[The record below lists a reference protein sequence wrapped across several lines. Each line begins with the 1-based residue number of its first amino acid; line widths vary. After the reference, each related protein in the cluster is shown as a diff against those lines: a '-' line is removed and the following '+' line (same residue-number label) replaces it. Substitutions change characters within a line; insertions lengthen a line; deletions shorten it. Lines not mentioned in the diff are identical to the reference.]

1 MDPVIEDVVVDIS
14 ALLSITHSCDP
25 SICASS
31 GSCCGSF
38 EICVEADEMDRVV
51 GFMPMASEFSDGLMS
66 GRSLRNVFEELEPA
80 LFAIDEGESGIC
92 VFGYH
97 GAKDE
102 VLCSLHSVAMQRNYK
117 PEEIKPRDCVL
128 WPLALSEDRPLSLSV
143 DSEAFLFPC
152 NKQRE
157 DASTL
162 DPGIADI
169 IKKLFGSAF
178 LDKVNEYTTRQT
190 PCLKK

>member
-1 MDPVIEDVVVDIS
+1 MKPVIEDIVVDIP
-14 ALLSITHSCDP
+14 ALLSIAHSCDP
-25 SICASS
+25 SICTSS

-38 EICVEADEMDRVV
+38 EICLEADEMDRVV
-51 GFMPMASEFSDGLMS
+51 GFMPMASEFSDELMS
-66 GRSLRNVFEELEPA
+66 GGSFRNVFEKLEPD
-80 LFAIDEGESGIC
+80 LYGIDEGESGIC
-92 VFGYH
+92 VFGYR

-102 VLCSLHSVAMQRNYK
+102 VLCSLHSAAMQNNYK
-117 PEEIKPRDCVL
+117 PEEVKPRGCVL

-143 DSEAFLFPC
+143 DSEALLFPC

-157 DASTL
+157 GASRL

-178 LDKVNEYTTRQT
+178 LDKVNEYAAGHAPRR
-190 PCLKK
+190 KK

>member
-1 MDPVIEDVVVDIS
+1 MNPVIDDVVVDIP

-25 SICASS
+25 SICKSS

-38 EICVEADEMDRVV
+38 EICVEAGEMDRVV

-66 GRSLRNVFEELEPA
+66 GGSLRNVFEELEPA

-97 GAKDE
+97 GARDE

-117 PEEIKPRDCVL
+117 PEEVKPRDCVL
-128 WPLALSEDRPLSLSV
+128 WPLALSEDKPLS
-143 DSEAFLFPC
+143 E
-152 NKQRE
+152 R
-157 DASTL
+157 
-162 DPGIADI
+162 
-169 IKKLFGSAF
+169 
-178 LDKVNEYTTRQT
+178 
-190 PCLKK
+190 

>member
-1 MDPVIEDVVVDIS
+1 MDLVIEDIVVDIP
-14 ALLSITHSCDP
+14 ALLSIAHSCDP
-25 SICASS
+25 SICTSS

-51 GFMPMASEFSDGLMS
+51 GFMPMAAEFSDGLMAGGS
-66 GRSLRNVFEELEPA
+66 FGNVFEELEPG
-80 LFAIDEGESGIC
+80 LFGIDEGEFGVC

-102 VLCSLHSVAMQRNYK
+102 VLCSLHSVAMKRNYK
-117 PEEIKPRDCVL
+117 PEEIKPRGCVL
-128 WPLALSEDRPLSLSV
+128 WPLAVSEDKPLYLSV

-152 NKQRE
+152 NKERQG
-157 DASTL
+157 ASTL

-169 IKKLFGSAF
+169 INKLFGSAF
-178 LDKVNEYTTRQT
+178 LDKVNEYAARQALS
-190 PCLKK
+190 LKE

>member
-1 MDPVIEDVVVDIS
+1 MNPVIEDVVVDIP
-14 ALLSITHSCDP
+14 ALLSIAHSCDP
-25 SICASS
+25 SFCTSS

-51 GFMPMASEFSDGLMS
+51 GFMPMASEFSDELMS
-66 GRSLRNVFEELEPA
+66 GGSFGNVFEELEPA

-92 VFGYH
+92 VFGYR

-117 PEEIKPRDCVL
+117 PEEVKPRGCVL
-128 WPLALSEDRPLSLSV
+128 WPLAVSEDKPLSLSV

-152 NKQRE
+152 NKQRK
-157 DASTL
+157 DTFTL

-169 IKKLFGSAF
+169 IKKLFGSSF
-178 LDKVNEYTTRQT
+178 LDKVNEYAAGQT

>member
-1 MDPVIEDVVVDIS
+1 MNQVIEGIVVDIS
-14 ALLSITHSCDP
+14 ALLSIAHSCDP
-25 SICASS
+25 SICTSS

-38 EICVEADEMDRVV
+38 EICLEADEMDRVV

-66 GRSLRNVFEELEPA
+66 GGSFRNVFEELEA
-80 LFAIDEGESGIC
+80 DLYAIDEGESGVC

-117 PEEIKPRDCVL
+117 PEEVKPRGCVL
-128 WPLALSEDRPLSLSV
+128 WPLAVSEDKPLSLSV

-157 DASTL
+157 GASTL
-162 DPGIADI
+162 DPGIAGI
-169 IKKLFGSAF
+169 VEKLYGSAF
-178 LDKVNEYTTRQT
+178 LDKVNEYAARQT

>member
-1 MDPVIEDVVVDIS
+1 MDQVIEDVVVDIS
-14 ALLSITHSCDP
+14 ALLSIAHSCDP
-25 SICASS
+25 ELCSSS

-38 EICVEADEMDRVV
+38 EICLEADEMDRVV

-66 GRSLRNVFEELEPA
+66 GSSFRNVFEELEPG
-80 LFAIDEGESGIC
+80 LYAIDEGESGVC

-102 VLCSLHSVAMQRNYK
+102 VLCSLHSVAMKRNYK
-117 PEEIKPRDCVL
+117 PEEVKPRGCVL
-128 WPLALSEDRPLSLSV
+128 WPLAVSEDKPLSLSV

-157 DASTL
+157 GASAL

-169 IKKLFGSAF
+169 IEKLFGKAF
-178 LDKVNEYTTRQT
+178 LDKVNEYAAGQAA
-190 PCLKK
+190 CLKK

>member
-1 MDPVIEDVVVDIS
+1 MYPVIEDVVVDIP
-14 ALLSITHSCDP
+14 ALLSIAHSCDP
-25 SICASS
+25 LICTSS

-51 GFMPMASEFSDGLMS
+51 GFMPMASEFSEGLMS
-66 GRSLRNVFEELEPA
+66 GGSFRNVFEELEPG
-80 LFAIDEGESGIC
+80 LFAIDAGESGIC

-117 PEEIKPRDCVL
+117 PEEVKPKGCVL
-128 WPLALSEDRPLSLSV
+128 WPLALSEDKPLSLSV

-152 NKQRE
+152 NKQQKG
-157 DASTL
+157 ASRL
-162 DPGIADI
+162 DMGIADI
-169 IKKLFGSAF
+169 IKKLFGRAF
-178 LDKVNEYTTRQT
+178 LDQINEYAAGTA
-190 PCLKK
+190 CLKR